1 MEKSI
6 LDQIYAK
13 YGEIPR
19 INRLRNSKLDQYII
33 IDKLGSGSFGQVY
46 NGYFRDV
53 SGIYYVII
61 KLTQ

>member
-53 SGIYYVII
+53 SGIY
-61 KLTQ
+61 